1 MHDKKHNDEIVLIPQ
16 PSESPDDPLNWP
28 LRKKVLVFAT
38 VAFAAFAA
46 QMSPNSN
53 QLTFTEQGPVYHKTT
68 ANMLNSV
75 AAALAGW
82 VAGPFFIIPMTGV
95 VGRCSVIL
103 WSLVGIFACQL
114 WGAEMTHANDF
125 IPFTIS
131 RLFAGLFGAVPAILG
146 SGYIIDMFFLHQRGK
161 AFAVFEVLI
170 ILAVV
175 GGGTLSGFIA
185 EKNPWNYVF
194 WWTLGPIGGAIVSVL
209 LFIDDTTFDRDN
221 GIIGRPPLSRNW
233 IINRVQTF
241 LPGTATQPSGKATAW
256 IKKTVIPLQITFAP
270 ITLLTGTYIFIFLGL
285 PILQASTLAAYV
297 VPPPEAGGYGFS
309 PLQIACFTFT
319 AWIGMV
325 AAQVYGYFFNDKV
338 PLWLAR
344 RRGGT
349 WHTEYRLANTLLPSI
364 VMPIAM
370 GIYGAGLQYH
380 LNYMVLALG
389 SFLIWFSALLA
400 LPVCYNYIVECFLHH
415 PVEASV
421 SLNAYRVSFGLMS
434 VFIVTQWQ
442 AAVGIGWMWG
452 MGAFLIVFVDIL
464 MIGIILK
471 GHVVREWTVKLN
483 PRIAFTEDGAKV
495 TAHLEGG
502 VSKG

>member
-1 MHDKKHNDEIVLIPQ
+1 
-16 PSESPDDPLNWP
+16 
-28 LRKKVLVFAT
+28 
-38 VAFAAFAA
+38 
-46 QMSPNSN
+46 
-53 QLTFTEQGPVYHKTT
+53 
-68 ANMLNSV
+68 
-75 AAALAGW
+75 
-82 VAGPFFIIPMTGV
+82 
-95 VGRCSVIL
+95 
-103 WSLVGIFACQL
+103 
-114 WGAEMTHANDF
+114 
-125 IPFTIS
+125 
-131 RLFAGLFGAVPAILG
+131 
-146 SGYIIDMFFLHQRGK
+146 
-161 AFAVFEVLI
+161 
-170 ILAVV
+170 
-175 GGGTLSGFIA
+175 
-185 EKNPWNYVF
+185 
-194 WWTLGPIGGAIVSVL
+194 
-209 LFIDDTTFDRDN
+209 
-221 GIIGRPPLSRNW
+221 
-233 IINRVQTF
+233 
-241 LPGTATQPSGKATAW
+241 
-256 IKKTVIPLQITFAP
+256 
-270 ITLLTGTYIFIFLGL
+270 
-285 PILQASTLAAYV
+285 
-297 VPPPEAGGYGFS
+297 
-309 PLQIACFTFT
+309 
-319 AWIGMV
+319 MV